1 MNATVCHSR
10 PEHTGMTTLVPPSNA
25 LQQSLFSLISVGFVY
40 DFFYHTGY
48 YLTKVAS
55 NPGAGDVLMGFLG
68 SVILSF
74 AFSMFKQRKVT
85 IYSS

>member
-1 MNATVCHSR
+1 MVV
-10 PEHTGMTTLVPPSNA
+10 TGN
-25 LQQSLFSLISVGFVY
+25 
-40 DFFYHTGY
+40 

-55 NPGAGDVLMGFLG
+55 DPGAGDILMGFLG

-85 IYSS
+85 PKTTHLFLFFFRKVVTICSGFASACEAACS